1 MFTVN
6 KKKKNSRHRKQP
18 TPTINIKLLV
28 KKKAIAKSS
37 QEPISVRFA
46 HLVPFA
52 FAYDISLYFK
62 IFFFSPFTERK
73 VKGVAYS

>member
-1 MFTVN
+1 MN
-6 KKKKNSRHRKQP
+6 KKKNSRHRKQS
-18 TPTINIKLLV
+18 TPTINITLLA

-37 QEPISVRFA
+37 QEPISVRFF
-46 HLVPFA
+46 HLASLA

-62 IFFFSPFTERK
+62 IFFFFSPFTERK